1 MHKIALILST
11 ALMCGCGPLKSVQ
24 AESHTTVAI
33 SDSLLVDLI
42 REELLRTTL
51 HIEQTLVEYYPPA
64 SPVDTLGRN
73 SVATT
78 VATPQPP
85 PSGPVKRI
93 VRTEVTS
100 GAESYAH
107 SDSLSF
113 SRINAAARNDE
124 RSTLEESPNTSG
136 SRWLSW
142 AAACLLLIL
151 LILIILK
158 YKK

>member
-1 MHKIALILST
+1 
-11 ALMCGCGPLKSVQ
+11 MCGCGPLKSVQ

-51 HIEQTLVEYYPPA
+51 HIEQTLVEYFPPE
-64 SPVDTLGRN
+64 SPADTLGRN
-73 SVATT
+73 SVATAVAT
-78 VATPQPP
+78 VVTPQPP

-100 GAESYAH
+100 GAESYSH
-107 SDSLSF
+107 SDSLSH

-124 RSTLEESPNTSG
+124 QSTLDETPNTSG